1 MRTGRTL
8 IVPAVGLAA
17 GFGIAYIDSRPTWDD
32 AGITAAAVFLVA
44 GVLGA
49 VRPPL
54 SGLAVGLPI
63 PAMNVV
69 LRSTYGSAAAIAIA
83 LVGAGTGALL
93 GKVLGLG
100 AADRAGT

>member
-1 MRTGRTL
+1 
-8 IVPAVGLAA
+8 
-17 GFGIAYIDSRPTWDD
+17 
-32 AGITAAAVFLVA
+32 
-44 GVLGA
+44 
-49 VRPPL
+49 VRPPPFWI